1 MGKDGMQWWIGEVE
15 DNQDP
20 LQINR
25 VKCRVLGWYTN
36 PDGGSTKDLPTED
49 MPWAIVLQPTTQSG
63 NDGQGE
69 SSGQLQPGAIVM
81 GFFLDGEEAQM
92 PVVMGVLRVIKSSES
107 RDKTQFVFTGDGNK
121 KVVNFATATASNVT
135 IGDKDKTHA
144 NQNTSVQTAGSTEQ
158 AQSSPTN
165 PNNLGTKTATG
176 TTSAATSLSSKPRA
190 AADGVGGPA
199 KTLVTHITSL
209 VEDVAKH
216 VVGLVKR
223 DGVYIKIQDGTPVAL
238 EQITSSVRNAFM
250 ALGAQAVAAMREYL
264 NELASMLS
272 KGASLIATFTGIP
285 TATMLLIKTAIE
297 LILKQLCI
305 LDKSILPFAMIA
317 ISPFDA
323 LIDLALSKAMSYVEL
338 VDAMLSELAA
348 HLVQSYNL
356 IVCKVL
362 QIVSAAEK
370 ILAGIGAAKKIIDTW
385 KAGSKIFAEGLDLQ
399 KLGLMDFI
407 QLVLFLFNLF
417 DLGCGRKRQRNK
429 GKGFVPILGST
440 DCVDEE
446 GAKAMAILRGRS
458 DCGLGSSG
466 WDGATNKTADFIS
479 QIFNDASPFLT
490 SARTELSGAYTQ
502 HTGTPGR
509 WSEVKRLPSGT
520 THTSI
525 HTDDRQYGEFLASKA
540 GTDEK
545 KTLQRSNSSTGK
557 PVVGD
562 HTTYAGA
569 YTCDVTKDLCYL
581 VHGDEMHTVAGDY
594 HLKVD
599 GNFHLEIGGALMIH
613 AVGAPQYETTQGQ
626 KLGNTDKAQ
635 KHSINFG
642 SDVDINAS
650 GATMK
655 LNATE
660 MTVTGMDTKL
670 GAPSGTLSI
679 DSPSTSIR
687 GGDIIISA
695 NNTITE
701 TCGTLFQ
708 NINFPQLPRAKS
720 GIFVNC
726 AGPVDYIL
734 TPAPSFDPLPRFSIN
749 TVGPFMVK
757 CAAGGAL
764 FTVAAGLFSV
774 KVAAGAITM
783 TASAAVSITAGAVMT
798 LKAGGAV
805 NILGAT
811 INLN

>member
-25 VKCRVLGWYTN
+25 VKCRCLGWYTN
-36 PDGGSTKDLPTED
+36 TEGGSKKDLPTDD
-49 MPWAIVLQPTTQSG
+49 MPWAIVLQPTTQAG

-92 PVVMGVLRVIKSSES
+92 PVIMGVMRVIKSSES
-107 RDKTQFVFTGDGNK
+107 RDKTQFVFTGEGNRK
-121 KVVNFATATASNVT
+121 TVNFATATASNVT

-144 NQNTSVQTAGSTEQ
+144 NENTSVQTAGTTEQ
-158 AQSSPTN
+158 KQSSPTN
-165 PNNLGTKTATG
+165 PNNLATKTATPG
-176 TTSAATSLSSKPRA
+176 SAPASLSSKPRA

-199 KTLVTHITSL
+199 KTLVNHITSL
-209 VEDVAKH
+209 VEDVAKQ
-216 VVGLVKR
+216 VIGLVKR
-223 DGVYIKIQDGTPVAL
+223 DGVYIRISDGVPVSL
-238 EQITSSVRNAFM
+238 EKITSSVKNAFM
-250 ALGAQAVAAMREYL
+250 GLGAQAVAAMREYL
-264 NELASMLS
+264 NELASLLS
-272 KGASLIATFTGIP
+272 KGAALIATFTGIP
-285 TATMLLIKTAIE
+285 TATMLLIKSAIE

-305 LDKSILPFAMIA
+305 LDDQILPFAMIA
-317 ISPFDA
+317 ISPFEA
-323 LIDLALSKAMSYVEL
+323 LIDLALSKAMSYAEL
-338 VDAMLSELAA
+338 VESMLSELAQ
-348 HLVQSYNL
+348 HLVSSYNL

-370 ILAGIGAAKKIIDTW
+370 IINGIGAAKKIIDTW
-385 KAGSKIFAEGLDLQ
+385 KQGSKIFAEGLDLQ

-417 DLGCGRKRQRNK
+417 DLGCNRKRQKNKNK
-429 GKGFVPILGST
+429 GWVPLVGST
-440 DCVDEE
+440 ECTDDEE
-446 GAKAMAILRGRS
+446 ARKVMSILRGRS
-458 DCGLGSSG
+458 DCGLGADG
-466 WDGATNKTADFIS
+466 WDNASNVAADFIS
-479 QIFNDASPFLT
+479 QIYTDASPFLT
-490 SARTELSGAYTQ
+490 AARTELSGGYTQ

-509 WSEVKRLPSGT
+509 WSETKRMPSGT

-525 HTDDRQYGEFLASKA
+525 HTDDRQYGEYLASKA

-545 KTLQRSNSSTGK
+545 KTLDRSNSSTGK
-557 PVVGD
+557 PIVGD
-562 HTTYAGA
+562 HSTYAGSW
-569 YTCDVTKDLCYL
+569 TNDITKDLCYL
-581 VHGDEMHTVAGDY
+581 VHGDEIHTVAGDF

-599 GNFHLEIGGALMIH
+599 GNFHLEVGGALMIH
-613 AVGAPQYETTQGQ
+613 AVGAPQFESTNGE
-626 KLGNTDKAQ
+626 KLGNTQKAQ
-635 KHSINFG
+635 KHNINFG

-670 GAPSGTLSI
+670 GAPTGTLSI

-726 AGPVDYIL
+726 AGPVDYVL

-749 TVGPFMVK
+749 TVGPFLVN
-757 CAAGGAL
+757 CAAGGAS
-764 FTVAAGLFSV
+764 FNVAAGVFNV
-774 KVAAGAITM
+774 AVAAGAITM
-783 TASAAVSITAGAVMT
+783 TASAAVTITAGAVMT
-798 LKAGGAV
+798 LTAAAAV
-805 NILGAT
+805 NIIGAT